1 LEKIIFT
8 LVNIK
13 CCRSSEPS
21 TWPSN
26 AKQYDNWEA
35 KGNHSK
41 LPNFS
46 FFIFFVW
53 QNDFLPLYFKLGFMI
68 DTMLV
73 HGHGPQSIIAI
84 MLEMDLTTLKSLSI
98 NMDDVQRRL
107 AQHDFEP
114 PNNPHSDSMAKIQV
128 VAVSG
133 CS

>member
-1 LEKIIFT
+1 
-8 LVNIK
+8 
-13 CCRSSEPS
+13 
-21 TWPSN
+21 
-26 AKQYDNWEA
+26 
-35 KGNHSK
+35 
-41 LPNFS
+41 
-46 FFIFFVW
+46 
-53 QNDFLPLYFKLGFMI
+53 MI

-114 PNNPHSDSMAKIQV
+114 PNNPNSDSMAKIQV

>member
-1 LEKIIFT
+1 
-8 LVNIK
+8 
-13 CCRSSEPS
+13 
-21 TWPSN
+21 
-26 AKQYDNWEA
+26 
-35 KGNHSK
+35 
-41 LPNFS
+41 
-46 FFIFFVW
+46 
-53 QNDFLPLYFKLGFMI
+53 MI
-68 DTMLV
+68 DTTLV

>member
-1 LEKIIFT
+1 MIIG
-8 LVNIK
+8 
-13 CCRSSEPS
+13 
-21 TWPSN
+21 
-26 AKQYDNWEA
+26 KQKEITA
-35 KGNHSK
+35 SCLTFH
-41 LPNFS
+41 FS
-46 FFIFFVW
+46 FFLSGKTIFCHCIS
-53 QNDFLPLYFKLGFMI
+53 N
-68 DTMLV
+68 LV
-73 HGHGPQSIIAI
+73 HDRYNVGPWAWTPIIIAI

>member
-1 LEKIIFT
+1 
-8 LVNIK
+8 
-13 CCRSSEPS
+13 
-21 TWPSN
+21 
-26 AKQYDNWEA
+26 
-35 KGNHSK
+35 
-41 LPNFS
+41 
-46 FFIFFVW
+46 
-53 QNDFLPLYFKLGFMI
+53 MI